1 MYLLIYIYLFIH
13 HEYNDMPRMNGLIWE
28 RGRKGGEIESKQT
41 LLYCPKRILWE
52 LKKGIVNVKV
62 HCWSS
67 IMWVTDNNTVL
78 KIFVILFF
86 WNTFVKY

>member
-41 LLYCPKRILWE
+41 LLYCPKRIL
-52 LKKGIVNVKV
+52 
-62 HCWSS
+62 
-67 IMWVTDNNTVL
+67 
-78 KIFVILFF
+78 
-86 WNTFVKY
+86 